1 MGGGRWEVGGGRWEV
16 GGGRW
21 EVGGGK
27 MALTCVRYLT
37 EMSPNE
43 LKEYDEIVKQT
54 DPDIFAWITGK
65 QQIPDELYTSTMSIL
80 SLSLSPSLPYLLC
93 LYHI

>member
-1 MGGGRWEVGGGRWEV
+1 MRGE
-16 GGGRW
+16 
-21 EVGGGK
+21 

-65 QQIPDELYTSTMSIL
+65 QQIPNELYTSTMSIL
-80 SLSLSPSLPYLLC
+80 SLSLSLSLSLPSLSSLFISYLALIYIRKATC
-93 LYHI
+93 VL